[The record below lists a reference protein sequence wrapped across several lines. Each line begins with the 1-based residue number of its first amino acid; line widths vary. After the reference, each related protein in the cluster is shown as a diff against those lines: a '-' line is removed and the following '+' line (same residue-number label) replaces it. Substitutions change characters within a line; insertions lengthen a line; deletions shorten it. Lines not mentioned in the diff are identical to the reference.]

1 MGGDLLSRGK
11 FGKCRARTTRLLTE
25 YESHLSVAPVH
36 AAAVEGGHGP
46 LPAGG
51 PLMQSRGQA
60 VLAQLSFRLAHW
72 LRQARVDRGQASSR
86 EQGLLTSD
94 QGGTAAPCT

>member
-1 MGGDLLSRGK
+1 
-11 FGKCRARTTRLLTE
+11 
-25 YESHLSVAPVH
+25 
-36 AAAVEGGHGP
+36 
-46 LPAGG
+46 
-51 PLMQSRGQA
+51 MQSRGQA